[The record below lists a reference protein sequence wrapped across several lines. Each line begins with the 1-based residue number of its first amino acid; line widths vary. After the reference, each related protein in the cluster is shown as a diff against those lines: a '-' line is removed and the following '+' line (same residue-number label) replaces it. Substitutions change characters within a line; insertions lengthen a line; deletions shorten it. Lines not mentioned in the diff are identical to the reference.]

1 MSGSGPRVAVVVG
14 NPKPASR
21 TLDAALL
28 VARELVDADPDLV
41 VDLGTLGPAVLDWQD
56 SEVASLVEQVGSADL
71 VVVASPTYKATY
83 TGLLKLFLDGYGP
96 APLAGTL
103 AVPLMVGAAP
113 QHALAVDVH
122 LTPLLLELGARCPAR
137 GVYVLESELGDF
149 STRAA
154 TIAEGI
160 L

>member
-1 MSGSGPRVAVVVG
+1 MTRVVAVVG

-21 TLDAALL
+21 THRAALEL
-28 VARELVDADPDLV
+28 RDAIAARVDGAETGLVDLAELAPELLDPGSPARAAALEEAARAD
-41 VDLGTLGPAVLDWQD
+41 VL
-56 SEVASLVEQVGSADL
+56 
-71 VVVASPTYKATY
+71 VVASPTYKATY

-113 QHALAVDVH
+113 HHALAVDVH

-137 GVYVLESELGDF
+137 GIYLTEAELGEF
-149 STRAA
+149 PTRSDSLAA
-154 TIAEGI
+154 GI

>member
-1 MSGSGPRVAVVVG
+1 MTRVVAVVG

-21 TLDAALL
+21 THGAALAL
-28 VARELVDADPDLV
+28 RDALAERTGADTGLVDLAALAPELLDRDSPARAAALEQAAGAD
-41 VDLGTLGPAVLDWQD
+41 VL
-56 SEVASLVEQVGSADL
+56 
-71 VVVASPTYKATY
+71 VVASPTYKATY

-113 QHALAVDVH
+113 HHALAVDVH
-122 LTPLLLELGARCPAR
+122 LTPLLLELGASCPAR
-137 GVYVLESELGDF
+137 GTYVLESELGDF
-149 STRAA
+149 PTRAA
-154 TIAEGI
+154 VIAAGI